1 MCLDNETS
9 ARKALKKFVRYCKKL
24 PGRPKEVWLNYVKQT
39 LTNSHMGMTF
49 KSNEIMIK
57 ELEGICQDRESWRKI
72 VREIVVHNVHAQKK
86 KNTE

>member
-1 MCLDNETS
+1 
-9 ARKALKKFVRYCKKL
+9 
-24 PGRPKEVWLNYVKQT
+24 
-39 LTNSHMGMTF
+39 MGMTF